1 MTALITK
8 TFNNVPFVFRED
20 GWFNMT
26 KAAQHFG
33 KRLDSFMKSP
43 ETRDYIEAL
52 ETSPTIRGNAVQAI
66 RGGATPGT
74 WAHPKLAVFF
84 ARWLDVRFA
93 VWCDAMIEDILKGK
107 AEVTI
112 TKPAESAVMAL
123 PPEFTQA
130 VQVMADALT
139 KITELVALLRAPAP
153 SQDPPTM
160 TTLPSVDKSRDDYM
174 TAREWSLEYL
184 KDPDYDVSAITLKA
198 TRYCMENRIP
208 IVRDQVKTFYRNGK
222 FIPLSQYPR
231 WVLTHC
237 AQAA

>member
-1 MTALITK
+1 MTAIITK

-33 KRLDSFMKSP
+33 KLVPKFLELPSTK
-43 ETRDYIEAL
+43 EYIDAL
-52 ETSPTIRGNAVQAI
+52 RENIQESDVYTAHRG
-66 RGGATPGT
+66 RHGGT

-139 KITELVALLRAPAP
+139 KITELVSLLRAPAP

-160 TTLPSVDKSRDDYM
+160 TALPSVDKSRDDYM

-198 TRYCMENRIP
+198 TRYCMENHIP